1 MRFPAAIGSGHSDGV
16 PIGIA
21 GNGHCALFPGLA
33 ANGFHQRHLDPAHTG
48 AEDVPED
55 EREALWQKI
64 VEMNKHQGE
73 YLDKVERR
81 IPLVWFRRQTSE

>member
-1 MRFPAAIGSGHSDGV
+1 MQ
-16 PIGIA
+16 
-21 GNGHCALFPGLA
+21 
-33 ANGFHQRHLDPAHTG
+33 ANPEVTVQLGRERYQAV

-73 YLDKVERR
+73 YLDKVARK